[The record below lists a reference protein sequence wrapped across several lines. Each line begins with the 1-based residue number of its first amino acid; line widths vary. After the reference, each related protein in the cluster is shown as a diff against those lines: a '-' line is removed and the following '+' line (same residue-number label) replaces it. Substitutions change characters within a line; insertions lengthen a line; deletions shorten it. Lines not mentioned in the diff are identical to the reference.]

1 MPSERVSDGILF
13 DRDVSVAV
21 CPYVVIWRSFC
32 RVLSDFTAITVM
44 EGGTGGFV
52 VNKAAVVRG
61 LEQYRYP

>member
-13 DRDVSVAV
+13 DGDISAAV

-32 RVLSDFTAITVM
+32 RVISDFTAVTMM
-44 EGGTGGFV
+44 EGGTEEFI
-52 VNKAAVVRG
+52 VNKAAVVGG